1 VATGPTEPFESEET
15 GRQSEPPPRSKPV
28 GEEGLGL
35 ELDPAQL
42 AFSPRR
48 EPWRVRHLMYL
59 VAIVAGLLWVGI
71 LLAGSLMIV
80 SLLIMG
86 GAAILFAA
94 AMGAFFI
101 VARRRSTR
109 QDSLLSVLAI
119 AAEKEMP
126 LAPAVV
132 AFADQ
137 YSGRSHQRVMNLA
150 AQLNWGNMLP
160 EALER
165 ANKVVTRDAVLLA
178 WVGQAAGMLPKALR
192 IAAAARS
199 SYLPLWTAIAGRLS
213 YIAGLLLT
221 MQVIAGFVMYYIIPK
236 FEAIFKDF
244 GVSLPR
250 ITILLIEACHFMVKY
265 GYPVALVPLIEL
277 ALLIALPFSFLT
289 WGNYSVPVF
298 DRLLG
303 RRHTALVLR
312 SLALV
317 VDGEKPISLGIS
329 TLANHYPTFWIRRRL
344 IAVESDVRQ
353 GVDWIQ
359 ALWRHGLIRAADA
372 EVLSS
377 ATAVGNLG
385 WALSELAET
394 TERRLATR
402 VRAMVQTLFPLV
414 VVMLGMM
421 VFFMAVAYFLPL
433 VQLIKRLTEI

>member
-15 GRQSEPPPRSKPV
+15 GRESELPPQSKPV
-28 GEEGLGL
+28 REEGLGL

-42 AFSPRR
+42 AFSSRR

-59 VAIVAGLLWVGI
+59 VAIVAGLCWVAI
-71 LLAGSLMIV
+71 LLGGSLMIV
-80 SLLIMG
+80 TVLILG
-86 GAAILFAA
+86 GVVPSFAA
-94 AMGAFFI
+94 AMGACFI

-109 QDSLLSVLAI
+109 QDALLSVLAI

-137 YSGRSHQRVMNLA
+137 YRGRSYRRVMDLA
-150 AQLNWGNMLP
+150 AQLNWGTMLP

-165 ANKVVTRDAVLLA
+165 ARKVVTRDAVLLA

-192 IAAAARS
+192 MAAASRS
-199 SYLPLWTAIAGRLS
+199 SYLPIWTAIAGRLS
-213 YIAGLLLT
+213 YILMLLLT
-221 MQVIAGFVMYYIIPK
+221 MQVISGFILYYIIPK

-244 GVSLPR
+244 GASLPM
-250 ITILLIEACHFMVKY
+250 ITILLIDASHFAVKY
-265 GYPVALVPLIEL
+265 GYPVALVPLIEVV
-277 ALLIALPFSFLT
+277 LLIAIPFSFLT

-298 DRLLG
+298 DHLLG

-312 SLALV
+312 SLSLV
-317 VDGEKPISLGIS
+317 VDGNKPVSLGIS
-329 TLANHYPTFWIRRRL
+329 TLANHYPTYWIRRRL
-344 IAVESDVRQ
+344 IDVESDVRQ

-372 EVLSS
+372 EVLTS
-377 ATAVGNLG
+377 AAAVGNLG

-402 VRAMVQTLFPLV
+402 FRAMVQTLFPLV
-414 VVMLGMM
+414 VVLLGMV

-433 VQLIKRLTEI
+433 VQLIKRLTDL

>member
-1 VATGPTEPFESEET
+1 MATGPTEPFGSEET
-15 GRQSEPPPRSKPV
+15 GRESRPPRSKPV
-28 GEEGLGL
+28 SEEGLGL

-59 VAIVAGLLWVGI
+59 VAIVAGVLWVGI
-71 LLAGSLMIV
+71 ILAGSLMIV
-80 SLLIMG
+80 RLLMIG
-86 GAAILFAA
+86 GAALLFAA

-137 YSGRSHQRVMNLA
+137 YRGRSYRRVMDLA

-165 ANKVVTRDAVLLA
+165 ASKVVTRDAVLLA

-199 SYLPLWTAIAGRLS
+199 SYLPLWTAIAGRLA
-213 YIAGLLLT
+213 YILGLLLT

-250 ITILLIEACHFMVKY
+250 ITILLIEVSHFTVRY
-265 GYPVALVPLIEL
+265 GAVALVPLIEF

-289 WGNYSVPVF
+289 WGNYNVPLF

-303 RRHTALVLR
+303 RRHTAQVLR

-329 TLANHYPTFWIRRRL
+329 TLANHYPAFWIRRRL
-344 IAVESDVRQ
+344 IGVESDVRH

-372 EVLSS
+372 EVLAS
-377 ATAVGNLG
+377 AAAVGNLG

-402 VRAMVQTLFPLV
+402 VQAMVQTLFPLV